1 MIDKKFA
8 GTAAKAGGA
17 AQSASLKDVIVIL
30 SEANDAAPTQ
40 WLLISPTG
48 TAYQGDVDGLIR
60 VLLASSRQQ
69 GPLII
74 SPLECQK

>member
-8 GTAAKAGGA
+8 GTNSTGVAV
-17 AQSASLKDVIVIL
+17 QSTSLKDVIVIL

-48 TAYQGDVDGLIR
+48 TAYQDDADGLIR
-60 VLLASSRQQ
+60 VLLASSCQQ
-69 GPLII
+69 GSLII